1 MNSLAPF
8 DERKWKRE
16 VLEYLVFLIAMILA
30 AAALIA
36 QQ

>member
-8 DERKWKRE
+8 DERNWKQ
-16 VLEYLVFLIAMILA
+16 VALEYLIFLIAMILA

-36 QQ
+36 Q

>member
-8 DERKWKRE
+8 DERNWKRE
-16 VLEYLVFLIAMILA
+16 ALEYLIFFLAMILA

-36 QQ
+36 Q